1 MTHLGAGAILLG
13 FLILT
18 EGSLMMEFSSISDSA
33 ASVSQQYALAAL
45 LLFFFGFASKAGLFP
60 FHGWLPEAHPEAPS
74 HISALLSGVMLAIAV
89 YGMINVLLFFSAYP
103 YWFAILILTL
113 GLLSALLGA
122 FYAIIDIDIKRI
134 LAWSSI
140 ENMGLIFA
148 LIGISLLAFNEGMD
162 VLSGAMLALSVFLAI
177 AHAFFKSGLFLA
189 SGVLSSTFH
198 TRSIESMGGIAKSM
212 KVFSALVL
220 VLTLAASALPPFA
233 PFSGEITVIQSMFS
247 NSFFASPL
255 LKIALLMT
263 IGMFGIVAGAGAFA
277 MVKFFGIAFLAQ
289 SRTASVN
296 ISREPHKEYLFS
308 IAFLVAGVTL
318 LGIFAQRVLDTIARS
333 IVEMPTNGAIVPIDM
348 FSLVLFMVFVLLT
361 VGIINVFTSEKRHER
376 SYQTWN
382 CGQPI
387 DATMEYT
394 GTAFSAPVRFLFKP
408 LLKANRNLSVQPIV
422 AENYWFVKKQVHID
436 VKPLSD
442 VYFYMPISRG
452 MSRAA
457 MLVRKIQSGNI
468 HFYILL
474 ILLTLIVCAIIAL

>member
-1 MTHLGAGAILLG
+1 
-13 FLILT
+13 
-18 EGSLMMEFSSISDSA
+18 
-33 ASVSQQYALAAL
+33 
-45 LLFFFGFASKAGLFP
+45 
-60 FHGWLPEAHPEAPS
+60 
-74 HISALLSGVMLAIAV
+74 
-89 YGMINVLLFFSAYP
+89 
-103 YWFAILILTL
+103 
-113 GLLSALLGA
+113 
-122 FYAIIDIDIKRI
+122 
-134 LAWSSI
+134 
-140 ENMGLIFA
+140 
-148 LIGISLLAFNEGMD
+148 
-162 VLSGAMLALSVFLAI
+162 
-177 AHAFFKSGLFLA
+177 
-189 SGVLSSTFH
+189 
-198 TRSIESMGGIAKSM
+198 
-212 KVFSALVL
+212 
-220 VLTLAASALPPFA
+220 
-233 PFSGEITVIQSMFS
+233 MFS

-308 IAFLVAGVTL
+308 IAFLAAGVTL
-318 LGIFAQRVLDTIARS
+318 LGIFAQWVLDTIARS

-348 FSLVLFMVFVLLT
+348 FSLILFMVFVLST

-442 VYFYMPISRG
+442 VYFYIPISRG
-452 MSRAA
+452 MSRAS